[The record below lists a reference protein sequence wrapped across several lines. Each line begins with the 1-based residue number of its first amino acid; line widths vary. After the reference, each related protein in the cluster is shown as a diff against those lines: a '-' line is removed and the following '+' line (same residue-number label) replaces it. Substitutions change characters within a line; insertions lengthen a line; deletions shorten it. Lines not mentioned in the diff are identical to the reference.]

1 MIVGAPVVRGVSWR
15 SAMYQFPS
23 YPDLRPLI
31 ELARDE
37 DLRGDDVTSRLMV
50 PEGAVGVGTLMQREV
65 GVACGLPVVEMVCRA
80 YDERLRVEMIPGFHM
95 EVIEGR
101 FSDARQTSLLR
112 LRGPMRSLLS
122 AERVI
127 LNFLQHL
134 SGVAT
139 HTHRF
144 ARRVA
149 GTQAKIYDTRK
160 TVPGLR
166 LLDKYAVRCGGGH
179 NHRVGLYDGLL
190 IKDNHLAA
198 VPQRELAD
206 YLSRVVQQS
215 RAEDPSRLIEVEVDR
230 LDQLRE
236 ALKVEGVQVILLD
249 NMDCPNMTQ
258 AVELRNRA
266 GRKGQV
272 ELEASG
278 GVTLETV
285 RSIAAT
291 GVERIAVGAVTHSA
305 PALEIGLDGENQ

>member
-1 MIVGAPVVRGVSWR
+1 M
-15 SAMYQFPS
+15 AMTQHPFPPYS
-23 YPDLRPLI
+23 DLRPLI

-50 PEGAVGVGTLMQREV
+50 PADRIGVGTLMQREV

-80 YDERLRVEMIPGFHM
+80 YDERLRVELIPGFHM

-101 FSDARQTSLLR
+101 FSDARQTPLLR

-144 ARRVA
+144 VRRIA

-160 TVPGLR
+160 TIPGMR
-166 LLDKYAVRCGGGH
+166 LLDKYAVRCGGGF

-198 VPQRELAD
+198 VPTRELAD
-206 YLSRVVQQS
+206 YLSKVVAQTRS
-215 RAEDPSRLIEVEVDR
+215 EDPSRLIEIEVDR
-230 LDQLRE
+230 LDQMRE
-236 ALKVEGVQVILLD
+236 VLKVDGVQVILLD
-249 NMDCPNMTQ
+249 NMDCPTMEQ
-258 AVELRNRA
+258 GVQLRDRA
-266 GRKGQV
+266 GSKGQV

-305 PALEIGLDGENQ
+305 PALDIGLDVES

>member
-1 MIVGAPVVRGVSWR
+1 MTTAQQQS
-15 SAMYQFPS
+15 FPT
-23 YPDLRPLI
+23 YADLRPLI

-50 PEGAVGVGTLMQREV
+50 PAEQVGVGTLMQREV
-65 GVACGLPVVEMVCRA
+65 GVACGLPLVEMVCRA

-101 FSDARQTSLLR
+101 FSDARQTPLLR

-144 ARRVA
+144 VRRVA
-149 GTQAKIYDTRK
+149 GTSARIYDTRK
-160 TVPGLR
+160 TIPGMR
-166 LLDKYAVRCGGGH
+166 QLDKYAVRAGGGH

-198 VPQRELAD
+198 VPTKELAN
-206 YLSRVVQQS
+206 YLSKVVGQS
-215 RAEDPSRLIEVEVDR
+215 RGEDASRLVEVEVDR
-230 LDQLRE
+230 IDQLRE
-236 ALKVEGVQVILLD
+236 VLKVEGVQVILLD
-249 NMDCPNMTQ
+249 NMDCPAMEQ
-258 AVELRNRA
+258 AVQMRDRA

-285 RSIAAT
+285 RSIAST

-305 PALEIGLDGENQ
+305 PALDVGLDVESQ

>member
-1 MIVGAPVVRGVSWR
+1 MAAAPHT
-15 SAMYQFPS
+15 FPS
-23 YPDLRPLI
+23 YSDLRPVI

-50 PEGAVGVGTLMQREV
+50 PEEAVGVGTLMQREV
-65 GVACGLPVVEMVCRA
+65 GVACGLPIVEMVCRA
-80 YDERLRVEMIPGFHM
+80 YDERLRVEQIPGFHM

-101 FSDARQTSLLR
+101 FSDARQTPLLR
-112 LRGPMRSLLS
+112 VRGPVRSLLS
-122 AERVI
+122 AERVV

-139 HTHRF
+139 HTQRF
-144 ARRVA
+144 VRRVA
-149 GTQAKIYDTRK
+149 GTGAKIYDTRK

-198 VPQRELAD
+198 VPLKELAE
-206 YLSRVVQQS
+206 YLAKVVQRS
-215 RAEDPSRLIEVEVDR
+215 RAEDAARLVEVEVDR
-230 LDQLRE
+230 LEQMRE
-236 ALKVEGVQVILLD
+236 VLKADGVQVILLD
-249 NMDCPNMTQ
+249 NMDCPTMEQ
-258 AVELRNRA
+258 AVQLRDRA
-266 GRKGQV
+266 GRRGNV

-285 RSIAAT
+285 RSIAST
-291 GVERIAVGAVTHSA
+291 GVERIAVGAITHSA
-305 PALEIGLDGENQ
+305 PALDIGLDVEAALS